1 MQRSPLKN
9 PQPPVWNAPV
19 APASAF
25 MMCPAVCMMGASNQD
40 LMLWSQ
46 IYQQAWRQALAQP
59 RKLHVSAKD
68 LPRSWRN

>member
-9 PQPPVWNAPV
+9 TQPPVWNAPV

-25 MMCPAVCMMGASNQD
+25 VMCPAGMMSWEAVR
-40 LMLWSQ
+40 
-46 IYQQAWRQALAQP
+46 IYQEAWRRALAQP